1 MVIIGC
7 GAFDGVV
14 RSEPVSADDP
24 DGAFSSPWP
33 QMLICLT
40 ENPRVRSRDMAARAR
55 VIERAAMRL
64 IDRLDRAGPDRGRL
78 LIDWRR
84 T

>member
-1 MVIIGC
+1 
-7 GAFDGVV
+7 
-14 RSEPVSADDP
+14 
-24 DGAFSSPWP
+24 
-33 QMLICLT
+33 MLICLT
-40 ENPRVRSRDMAARAR
+40 ENPRVRDMAARAR